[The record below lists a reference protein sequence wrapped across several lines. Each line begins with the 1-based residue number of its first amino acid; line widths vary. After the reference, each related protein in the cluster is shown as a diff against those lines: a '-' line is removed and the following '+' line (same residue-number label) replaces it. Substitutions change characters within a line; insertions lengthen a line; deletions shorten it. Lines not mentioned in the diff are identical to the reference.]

1 VRCGAAATQF
11 AHRVQP
17 AAARRVRREDAA
29 VAVAQRPQGA
39 AEAAA
44 RYSVPPGLDLE
55 SRLARRDAAEAE
67 PRHLRAVD
75 SRRQAAPEA
84 AAQLPFRAGH
94 GARIARALH
103 LAQPVASARR
113 AAELLP
119 EEPDAAPARRQ
130 EAPAVPDVP
139 AAVVVAGRRPEAVPD
154 GVAAAGPQP
163 EAAPDGVAAAVRQPE
178 AAPDGVAA
186 AVRQPE
192 AAPAAAAAEAVVQRA
207 AEPADAVGL
216 PPVAEAVRD
225 AAGRRQEE
233 VPLAAVWASRR
244 DRFPPGARPARQPK
258 AHPRSAPARR
268 GLRDA
273 QRSAPWWRAAQ
284 NETLS

>member
-39 AEAAA
+39 VEAAA

-139 AAVVVAGRRPEAVPD
+139 AAV
-154 GVAAAGPQP
+154 AAAGPQP
-163 EAAPDGVAAAVRQPE
+163 EAAPDGGAAAVRQPE

-192 AAPAAAAAEAVVQRA
+192 AAPAAAEAVVQRA